1 MSKVYDLGQIRV
13 RALRDVS
20 LRIET
25 GDLVAIMGSS
35 GSGKSTLMNILGCLD
50 VPTTG
55 RYLIDG
61 IDVSRMDEDDLSDL
75 RNRKIGFVFQSF
87 NLVARTSALVNVELP
102 LAYAGLR
109 GAARRKRAEQALRS
123 VGMGHRLEHQPSELS
138 GGQQQRVAVARAI
151 VTNPALILADEPTG
165 NLDSHSTEDVL
176 AIFARLNDEGRT
188 VVLITHEPDVAEQS
202 KRVVRLSDG
211 RIVEDQRTLGVHDP
225 PPLVR
230 SQKSAHAP
238 IRPGAVEA
246 RDMIGPEMLRIA
258 WSGITANK
266 LRSGLTILGMT
277 IGVASV
283 IVLIAV
289 GNGSSKAVQST
300 IQSLGTNVLVVQ
312 PTGAFRGGA
321 RANTANTVS
330 LTKAD
335 AEALQNPSLAP
346 DVKNAS
352 PVVDAGDVSLTYNGT
367 SFEPSSFLGTTPSY
381 LTAHSYKLA
390 EGAAFTAEDV
400 SKHRRVA
407 VIGQEVVQELFAGA
421 SAVGQNIKVNG
432 SNYEVVGVL
441 AKKGT
446 NGTTNE
452 DDVVMAPIT
461 TVQDSLTGTGPID
474 SITVQATSESS
485 LDAAEA
491 EVTTILEERH
501 RIKDTSEPGFS
512 VLNQG
517 SLLET
522 SSSTSSVFTTLLG
535 EVAAISLLVGG
546 IGVMNIMLVS
556 VTERTREIG
565 IRKAVGAR
573 RADILTQF
581 LTEAVLVSVFG
592 GVIGVLV
599 GVIGSQF
606 EIAGVHPEIA
616 TYSIFLAFGA
626 ALASGLFFGT
636 YPAARAARLRPIEA
650 LRFE

>member
-1 MSKVYDLGQIRV
+1 
-13 RALRDVS
+13 
-20 LRIET
+20 
-25 GDLVAIMGSS
+25 
-35 GSGKSTLMNILGCLD
+35 
-50 VPTTG
+50 
-55 RYLIDG
+55 
-61 IDVSRMDEDDLSDL
+61 
-75 RNRKIGFVFQSF
+75 
-87 NLVARTSALVNVELP
+87 
-102 LAYAGLR
+102 
-109 GAARRKRAEQALRS
+109 
-123 VGMGHRLEHQPSELS
+123 
-138 GGQQQRVAVARAI
+138 
-151 VTNPALILADEPTG
+151 
-165 NLDSHSTEDVL
+165 
-176 AIFARLNDEGRT
+176 
-188 VVLITHEPDVAEQS
+188 
-202 KRVVRLSDG
+202 
-211 RIVEDQRTLGVHDP
+211 
-225 PPLVR
+225 
-230 SQKSAHAP
+230 
-238 IRPGAVEA
+238 
-246 RDMIGPEMLRIA
+246 MIGVEMLRIA

-289 GNGSSKAVQST
+289 GNGSSKAVQSQ

-312 PTGAFRGGA
+312 ASGGGFRGGA
-321 RANTANTVS
+321 RASTAGTVS
-330 LTKAD
+330 LTKQD
-335 AEALQNPSLAP
+335 AEALQSPSLAP
-346 DVKNAS
+346 DVKSAS
-352 PVVDAGDVSLTYNGT
+352 PVVNATDVKLVYGNS
-367 SFEPSSFLGTTPSY
+367 SFEPSSFIGTTPSY
-381 LTAHSYKLA
+381 LTAHTYKIA
-390 EGAAFTAEDV
+390 EGASFTSEDV

-407 VIGQEVVQELFAGA
+407 IIGQEVVQELFAGA
-421 SAVGQNIKVNG
+421 SAVGQNMKVNG

-441 AKKGT
+441 AKKGS

-461 TVQDSLTGTGPID
+461 TVQASLTGVGPID
-474 SITVQATSESS
+474 SITVQASSESS
-485 LDAAEA
+485 LDAAEGQ
-491 EVTTILEERH
+491 VTTIIEERH
-501 RIKDTSEPGFS
+501 KIKNTSEPGFS

-573 RADILTQF
+573 RSDILTQF
-581 LTEAVLVSVFG
+581 LTEAVLVSLFG
-592 GVIGVLV
+592 GIAGVAV